1 MKAIRLMEDSPDV
14 LSEKLQA
21 LLGERRDLRMGISL
35 EAQRTDAD
43 AQRLLMLSKR
53 LIRVER
59 AIEVERATSK

>member
-1 MKAIRLMEDSPDV
+1 VKAIRLMEDSPDV

>member
-1 MKAIRLMEDSPDV
+1 MEDSPDV